1 MAPVGNEGGHASSVV
16 RAAIVAHSR
25 NTAAQLS
32 QPVTLPTK
40 TSILIYILSLA
51 FHCPRYFTLNKG
63 LFLACALALLGGCDS
78 STAEKPVEP
87 SPPVAATATANPGA
101 VVDLPALAK
110 RYEGRELTVA
120 DASEIQLDGASTLS
134 LTFSAPLD
142 PQQNFADKVHLVDST
157 RGKLDGAWEL
167 SDNFMEL
174 RFRHLEPKRKLVLTV
189 DAGLLS
195 VNRTTLATSYTSRLE
210 TQDLQPTVGFASR
223 GSLLPTRLAEGLPV
237 IALNVDKVDVEFFR
251 IRPEQLP
258 AFLSRWGRN
267 SSLQS
272 YESRE
277 LLPMAELV
285 YGGRFDLDPARN
297 TRETLLLP
305 IAGIEPLQ
313 QPGVYLAVMR
323 ASGTYDYAQPATLF
337 TLSDI
342 GLSVHRYA
350 DRMDVFTQALEGGK
364 ALADVSLQL
373 LDGKGRVIGEG
384 KTDAAG
390 HAELPSPVKAEVL
403 LAHLGEQTS
412 LLRLNTAAL
421 DLAEFDIA
429 GPKAHPLQF
438 FVFGPRDLYR
448 PGETVLLN
456 ALLRDNDGHP
466 VKPQP
471 VNVEVRRPDDQLSRK
486 FVWQPDESGLYRY
499 QLPLAGEAPTGRW
512 QLLLDLGD
520 GKPQVYEFQVE
531 DFLPERMALELKGQ
545 DMPIAPADALN
556 VDVTGRYLYGAPAS
570 GNRLSGQVYVRPLRE
585 AVPALPG
592 FQFGSLTEGELSQDL
607 ELDEATLDAQ
617 GKTNL
622 AIDSRWSEAR
632 SPLQVVLQ
640 ASLQESGGRP
650 ITRRLVQPV
659 WPADRLPGV
668 RGMFDGENVDGD
680 GPAEFEVLVADA
692 QGHKLAADALKVRL
706 VRERRDYYW
715 NYSESDGWSYN
726 YNEKYLN
733 LSEETLSVAEGT
745 TAKVS
750 FPVEWGPYR
759 VEVEDP
765 QTGLVS
771 SLRFWAGYS
780 WQDNTEGGAVRP
792 DQVKLALD
800 KPHYGDGDTAR
811 VTVTPPAAGNGYL
824 LVESAEGPLWWQEI
838 DVPAEG
844 KTFDIKV
851 DPKWARH
858 DLYISALVIRPGE
871 RKANVTPKRAVG
883 LLHLPLDRAARK
895 LALTLDAP
903 ATMRPQQPLTVKV
916 QARNSDGSIPRQAHV
931 LLAAVDVGILNITQ
945 YATPDPFA
953 ALFGRKGYGADQL
966 DIYGQ
971 LIEAG
976 QGRLASLAFGGDAA
990 DLAKGGKRPP
1000 TSVNIVALQSTPV
1013 TLDERGEGQLTVDI
1027 PDFNGELRLMAQAWT
1042 EDRFGMAEAK
1052 TVVAAPLVAE
1062 LSAPRFLAGG
1072 DQARIALDV
1081 TNLTE
1086 RAQTLTVQLNTEG
1099 PLTLVDAPRKQLQ
1112 LAKGERQTLYVQV
1125 QASGGL
1131 GQGHIKVLIDGI
1143 DLPGETLP
1151 PIARNWTLGVRPP
1164 YPALVS
1170 HLRSVLKDQ
1179 QPWTLPA
1186 GALSPF
1192 EPAGREALLTL
1203 SSRPPLN
1210 IGEQIKALRAY
1221 PYGCLEQT
1229 VSGLYPSLYSDAA
1242 SLEKLGV
1249 GGDTDAERKRKM
1261 EVGIERL
1268 LGMQRYNGSF
1278 GLWSAEG
1285 EEEYWLTAYVT
1296 DFLLRARDQGYAVP
1310 PEPLK
1315 KAGERLL
1322 RYLQERD
1329 LIEAD
1334 YSDNLEHTRFAVQAY
1349 AGLVLA
1355 RSQQAPL
1362 GALRSLFERRTDAR
1376 SGLPLVQLAIALQK
1390 MGDQPRADQALQAG
1404 LAAGRSD
1411 NEWLGDYGSP
1421 LRDQALVLAL
1431 LQENELSKPTLEQR
1445 LFTLSDLLASS
1456 SWLSTQE
1463 RNAVYLAGRNA
1474 LATPQQPWTAQL
1486 QSAGA
1491 SHQLSDTQPA
1501 LKLAGSALSES
1512 LTVSSEAQQPLYQ
1525 QLTLSGY
1532 PVRPPALHADTLS
1545 IRRQYL
1551 GLDGEPLKLD
1561 TLKSGDLVLVHLAVS
1576 AKQRVPDALVV
1587 DLLPAGL
1594 EIENQNLAQ
1603 SAASLDSAGSNVR
1616 QWRESMQNASLQHQE
1631 FRDDRY
1637 VAALKLEGYG
1647 STHLLY
1653 LARAVTPGTYKVPPP
1668 QVESMYRPNWQAVGA
1683 TPSDLTVRP
1692 R

>member
-1 MAPVGNEGGHASSVV
+1 M
-16 RAAIVAHSR
+16 
-25 NTAAQLS
+25 
-32 QPVTLPTK
+32 
-40 TSILIYILSLA
+40 
-51 FHCPRYFTLNKG
+51 NKG

-1249 GGDTDAERKRKM
+1249 EGDTDAERKRKM

-1532 PVRPPALHADTLS
+1532 PVRPPAPHADTLS

-1637 VAALKLEGYG
+1637 VAALKLDGYG

-1668 QVESMYRPNWQAVGA
+1668 QVESMYRPGWQAVGA

>member
-1 MAPVGNEGGHASSVV
+1 M
-16 RAAIVAHSR
+16 
-25 NTAAQLS
+25 
-32 QPVTLPTK
+32 
-40 TSILIYILSLA
+40 
-51 FHCPRYFTLNKG
+51 NKG

-78 STAEKPVEP
+78 STSEKPVEP
-87 SPPVAATATANPGA
+87 APPVAATAAPKPA
-101 VVDLPALAK
+101 ASVDLPALAK
-110 RYEGRELTVA
+110 RYEGHELTVA

-134 LTFSAPLD
+134 VTFTAPLD
-142 PQQNFADKVHLVDST
+142 PKQNFADKVHLVDSI
-157 RGKLDGAWEL
+157 RGTLDGAWEL
-167 SDNFMEL
+167 SDNLMEL

-195 VNRTTLATSYTSRLE
+195 VNQGTLASAYSSSLE
-210 TQDLQPTVGFASR
+210 TRDLQPTVGFASR

-285 YGGRFDLDPARN
+285 YGGRFNLDPAAN

-305 IAGIEPLQ
+305 IGGIKPLQ

-364 ALADVSLQL
+364 ALGDVSLQL
-373 LDGKGRVIGEG
+373 LDGKGRTIGEG

-390 HAELPSPVKAEVL
+390 HAELPLPVKAEVL
-403 LAHLGEQTS
+403 LAHQGEQTS

-471 VNVEVRRPDDQLSRK
+471 VSVEVRRPDDQLSRK
-486 FVWQPDESGLYRY
+486 LVWQPDDAGFYRY

-512 QLLLDLGD
+512 QLLFDLGD

-531 DFLPERMALELKGQ
+531 DFLPERLALDLKGQ
-545 DMPIAPADALN
+545 GTPIAPADTLD

-570 GNRLSGQVYVRPLRE
+570 GNRLSGQLYVRPLRE

-607 ELDEATLDAQ
+607 ELDETPLDAQ
-617 GKTNL
+617 GKANL
-622 AIDSRWSEAR
+622 AIDSRWSDAK
-632 SPLQVVLQ
+632 SPLQLVLQ

-680 GPAEFEVLVADA
+680 GPAEFELLVADA
-692 QGHKLAADALKVRL
+692 QGHKLAADGLKVRL

-733 LSEETLSVAEGT
+733 LSEETVSVAEGGT
-745 TAKVS
+745 VKVS

-792 DQVKLALD
+792 DQVKLALG
-800 KPHYGDGDTAR
+800 KPHYSDGDTAK

-903 ATMRPQQPLTVKV
+903 STMRPQQPLTVKV

-990 DLAKGGKRPP
+990 NLAKGGKRPQ
-1000 TSVNIVALQSTPV
+1000 TSVNIVALQSAPV
-1013 TLDERGEGQLTVDI
+1013 TLNEQGEGQLTLDI
-1027 PDFNGELRLMAQAWT
+1027 PDFNGELRVMAQAWT

-1072 DQARIALDV
+1072 DQARVALDI

-1086 RAQTLTVQLNTEG
+1086 RSQTLTVQLNTEG
-1099 PLTLVDAPRKQLQ
+1099 PLTLRDAPRKQLQ
-1112 LAKGERQTLYVQV
+1112 LAKGERRTLYVPV

-1131 GQGHIKVLIDGI
+1131 GQGHIKVLIEGL

-1151 PIARNWTLGVRPP
+1151 PITRDWTLGVRPA
-1164 YPALVS
+1164 YPALVR
-1170 HLRSVLKDQ
+1170 HLRSVLKD

-1242 SLEKLGV
+1242 SLKKLGV
-1249 GGDTDAERKRKM
+1249 ESDTDAERKRKM
-1261 EVGIERL
+1261 DIGIERL

-1278 GLWSAEG
+1278 GLWGADG

-1315 KAGERLL
+1315 KANERLL

-1362 GALRSLFERRTDAR
+1362 GALRSLFDRRSDAR

-1404 LAAGRSD
+1404 LAASRSD
-1411 NEWLGDYGSP
+1411 ADWLGDYGSP

-1431 LQENELSKPTLEQR
+1431 LQENDLSRATLEER

-1463 RNAVYLAGRNA
+1463 RNALYLAGRTA
-1474 LATPQQPWTAQL
+1474 LASPQQPWAAQL
-1486 QSAGA
+1486 QSGGT
-1491 SHQLSDTQPA
+1491 SHALTDAQPA
-1501 LKLAGSALSES
+1501 LKLADGALSEPF
-1512 LTVSSEAQQPLYQ
+1512 TVTSQTQQPLYQ

-1532 PVRPPALHADTLS
+1532 PAQPPAPSADNLS

-1551 GLDGEPLKLD
+1551 SLDGEPLKLD
-1561 TLKSGDLVLVHLAVS
+1561 TLKSGDLVLVHLVVG
-1576 AKQRVPDALVV
+1576 AKQRVADALVV

-1603 SAASLDSAGSNVR
+1603 SAASLDDASSNVR

-1637 VAALKLEGYG
+1637 VAAFKLDGYG

-1668 QVESMYRPNWQAVGA
+1668 QVESMYRPGWHAVGA
-1683 TPSDLTVRP
+1683 TPADLTVRP

>member
-1 MAPVGNEGGHASSVV
+1 M
-16 RAAIVAHSR
+16 
-25 NTAAQLS
+25 
-32 QPVTLPTK
+32 
-40 TSILIYILSLA
+40 
-51 FHCPRYFTLNKG
+51 NKG

-87 SPPVAATATANPGA
+87 SPPVAATATAKPGA

-167 SDNFMEL
+167 SDNLMEL

-305 IAGIEPLQ
+305 IAGIKPLQ

-364 ALADVSLQL
+364 ALGDVSLQL
-373 LDGKGRVIGEG
+373 LDGKGRSIGEG

-390 HAELPSPVKAEVL
+390 HAELPSPAKAEVL
-403 LAHLGEQTS
+403 LAHWGEQTS

-499 QLPLAGEAPTGRW
+499 QLLLAGEAPTGRW

-520 GKPQVYEFQVE
+520 GKPQAYEFQVE

-545 DMPIAPADALN
+545 DMPIAPADTLN

-622 AIDSRWSEAR
+622 AIDSRWSEAG

-903 ATMRPQQPLTVKV
+903 ATMRPQQPLTFKV

-1249 GGDTDAERKRKM
+1249 EGDTDAERKRKM
-1261 EVGIERL
+1261 EIGIERL

-1474 LATPQQPWTAQL
+1474 LAAPQQPWNAQL

-1532 PVRPPALHADTLS
+1532 PVRPPAPHADTLS
-1545 IRRQYL
+1545 IRRQYQ

-1668 QVESMYRPNWQAVGA
+1668 QVESMYRPSWQAVGA